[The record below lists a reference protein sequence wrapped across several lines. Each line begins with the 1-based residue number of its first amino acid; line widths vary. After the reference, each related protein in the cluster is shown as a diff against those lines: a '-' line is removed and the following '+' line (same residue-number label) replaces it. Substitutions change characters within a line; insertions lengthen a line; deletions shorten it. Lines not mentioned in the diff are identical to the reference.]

1 MALFMT
7 TKLKSIMPIG
17 IILLLIS
24 CGDNSNT
31 PPTDPVDLVTQ
42 EPEAPISKG
51 NASRMLNQLT
61 FGATLDDIDHLVAI
75 NRTAWLEEQ
84 FALSPSLHVPLVE
97 PFSEREDFWRKYR
110 MAAWLENAIY
120 APDQLRQRMAF
131 VLSEIFVISEFN
143 DVLGNDPKAV
153 ANYYDLL
160 VTHAFGNY
168 RDLLEAVTLS
178 PTMGIY
184 LSMLGNEKP
193 DTTRNIRPDENYA
206 REVMQLFT
214 IGLVELENDGSNK
227 VDENGATI
235 STYDQATIKGFAH
248 VFTGWHYNGTTEESW
263 FRWWDNQDLY
273 GTMVPVQA
281 FHDTGEKTL
290 FSGVLL
296 PANQTAEQDL
306 KAALDALFNH
316 PNVPPFIAKQ
326 LIQKFI
332 TSNPS
337 PAYVD
342 RIANVF
348 IDNGLGERGD
358 LQAVVKALVLDDE
371 AINGHISAPDTYGKM
386 REPILKATHLWR
398 AFNLTTDNEIIDL
411 GWPEY
416 YFNQAPLA
424 SPSVF
429 NFFRPDYSPPS
440 LKNTTGLLAPELQI
454 ATETAVTHTSNFVA
468 WLGMWH
474 AFSGDF
480 TEIEEHDRQQ
490 LWIDLTE
497 YVPLAEN
504 DPRLL
509 VEQLNLILTGD
520 ILTPEAVDLLVD
532 YYGELEW
539 APTHERISNLIFLIM
554 SSPQYSVIR

>member
-1 MALFMT
+1 MT
-7 TKLKSIMPIG
+7 TKLKFIMPLS

-24 CGDNSNT
+24 CGDNSSKSNT
-31 PPTDPVDLVTQ
+31 EPVVKIIP
-42 EPEAPISKG
+42 EPESPINAA
-51 NASRMLNQLT
+51 NASRLLNQLT
-61 FGATLDDIDHLVAI
+61 FGATLEDINYLVEI
-75 NRTAWLEEQ
+75 NRKAWLEEQ
-84 FALSPSLHVPLVE
+84 FDVTPSLHVPLIE
-97 PFSEREDFWRKYR
+97 PFSDREDFWRKYR
-110 MAAWLENAIY
+110 MAAWFERAIY

-178 PTMGIY
+178 PAMGIY

-193 DTTRNIRPDENYA
+193 DTSRNIRPDENYA

-214 IGLVELENDGSNK
+214 IGLVELENDGSIK
-227 VDENGATI
+227 LDENGAPI

-248 VFTGWHYNGTTEESW
+248 VFTGWHYNGTTEDTW

-281 FHDTGEKTL
+281 FHDTAEKAL

-306 KAALDALFNH
+306 KTALDALFNH
-316 PNVPPFIAKQ
+316 PNVAPFIAKQ

-332 TSNPS
+332 TSNPT
-337 PAYVD
+337 PAYVE

-348 IDNGLGERGD
+348 IDNGAGERGD
-358 LQAVVKALVLDDE
+358 LKAVVKALILDEE
-371 AINGHISAPDTYGKM
+371 AINGHISAPDTFGKM

-398 AFNLTTDNEIIDL
+398 AFNLTTDNEIIDM
-411 GWPEY
+411 GWPDY

-424 SPSVF
+424 SASVF
-429 NFFRPDYSPPS
+429 NFYRPDYSPPS
-440 LKNTTGLLAPELQI
+440 LKNATGLVAPELQI

-480 TEIEEHDRQQ
+480 SEIEEDKRQQ

-497 YVPLAEN
+497 YVPLAES
-504 DPRLL
+504 DPRQII
-509 VEQLNLILTGD
+509 EQLNLILTGD
-520 ILTPEAVDLLVD
+520 ILTTDAIDLLVD

-539 APTHERISNLIFLIM
+539 APTHERISNIIFLIM